1 MQETVEVTGYRPVS
15 KLAVA
20 AAVAG
25 ILSALALMTPLL
37 WLLPLVGVALAVAGL
52 ADVARPGAEK
62 AGRAAALLGLALSIG
77 FGTQAVSGKLVTRW
91 ITQRRSLAVAGAFL
105 DAIRD
110 DRIADVKSMLSQA
123 LLPGQE
129 MSGMQPP
136 SAEVVEAAIAA
147 MPAVVAIRSCGEA
160 VVRDVRSI
168 TLDDEPGERWGA
180 RVRLSPCAGGKPVDV
195 RIEFDQSF
203 VKERTGQVDRWTI
216 SKIEIGQ

>member
-91 ITQRRSLAVAGAFL
+91 IAQRRSLAVAGAFL

-110 DRIADVKSMLSQA
+110 DRIADVKSMLSQS
-123 LLPGQE
+123 LLPAQE
-129 MSGMQPP
+129 MSARQPP

-168 TLDDEPGERWGA
+168 PLDDEPGERWGA
-180 RVRLSPCAGGKPVDV
+180 RVRLSPCADGKPVDV

>member
-1 MQETVEVTGYRPVS
+1 MQETVEIKGYRPVS

-110 DRIADVKSMLSQA
+110 DRIADVRSMLSQA

-129 MSGMQPP
+129 MSAMQPP

-180 RVRLSPCAGGKPVDV
+180 RVRLSPCADGKPVDV

>member
-91 ITQRRSLAVAGAFL
+91 ITQRRSLAVAVTFL

-110 DRIADVKSMLSQA
+110 DRIADVKSMLSQG

-129 MSGMQPP
+129 MSAMQPP

-216 SKIEIGQ
+216 STRELGQ